1 MSVIK
6 GSSRKGNKIS
16 GGDNSDIS
24 ATAKVRKLGTILHKA
39 GVFIPHSEGSTSGT
53 TPPHDII
60 EGYVLE
66 VSHNMLKQSEESLR
80 EENHKLR
87 NHIENSKKETNTD
100 DVDEETKDYLNL
112 MTDVKRID
120 KCLRRLDKRMR
131 KTKVDDVAV
140 KCANAIGLLEGKKLL
155 LIQAVTH
162 KR

>member
-1 MSVIK
+1 MKRNLITMYEDKPITDPIK
-6 GSSRKGNKIS
+6 VK
-16 GGDNSDIS
+16 
-24 ATAKVRKLGTILHKA
+24 KLGTILHKA

-66 VSHNMLKQSEESLR
+66 KSYNMLQEREESLR
-80 EENHKLR
+80 ENNLKLMDQVQ
-87 NHIENSKKETNTD
+87 NLKNIKVSD

-131 KTKVDDVAV
+131 KTKIDDVAV

-155 LIQAVTH
+155 LIQAVIH
-162 KR
+162 KK

>member
-1 MSVIK
+1 MYED
-6 GSSRKGNKIS
+6 KI
-16 GGDNSDIS
+16 IEPIHV
-24 ATAKVRKLGTILHKA
+24 KKLGTVLHKA

-66 VSHNMLKQSEESLR
+66 KSYNMLQEREESLR

-131 KTKVDDVAV
+131 KTKIDDVAV

-155 LIQAVTH
+155 LIQAIIH
-162 KR
+162 KK

>member
-1 MSVIK
+1 MNSI
-6 GSSRKGNKIS
+6 SNIRKGNSIK
-16 GGDNSDIS
+16 GGDNSDIG

-66 VSHNMLKQSEESLR
+66 VSHNILQQSEQSLR

-131 KTKVDDVAV
+131 KTKIDDVAV

-155 LIQAVTH
+155 LIQAIIH
-162 KR
+162 KK